1 MEWWLALLIFL
12 AGVLARVFVPWL
24 IVRYKRPDDP
34 DSKWTWRY
42 IFPQL
47 IAVVVLLLV
56 APILMDDPEALT
68 EMRPVMVYI
77 LGWGTADIGKTIF
90 LDVPNLV
97 RDY

>member
-47 IAVVVLLLV
+47 IAVVVLFCKVFIV
-56 APILMDDPEALT
+56 AQKNT
-68 EMRPVMVYI
+68 RPPS
-77 LGWGTADIGKTIF
+77 GRRKTCVKI
-90 LDVPNLV
+90 
-97 RDY
+97 RKTQTKT